1 MSNDNR
7 RRPVHSHDPEHARQE
22 ALHAREA
29 RRQHSGREGTGQ
41 RKSSSD
47 TSRQSS
53 SVTDRQPALHTS
65 SASRRKAISHNSRYQ
80 QVRRQK
86 IMLAGGGILLVLLLV
101 IIFSARAC
109 SSRKAAEAAA
119 LQKAQAEAEAKKAE
133 TAAAETVKTPVSLTI
148 SVVGDCTLGTDETF
162 DYDTSFNAYY
172 ENNGKDYF
180 FKNVKSIFEADDL
193 TIANFEG
200 TLTDSDT
207 RADKTF
213 AFKGP
218 AEYAQILTSGS
229 VEAVNTANNHSHD
242 YGDQSYT
249 DTLTALDNAGITHF
263 GYDDT
268 AVMDIKGVKVGLVGI
283 YELKDHLGREQQLKD
298 NIAKVK
304 KDGAELVIV
313 IFHWGNETETVPD
326 TNQMTLGRLAID
338 EGADLVCG
346 HHPHVLQGI
355 ETYKGKNI
363 VYSLGNFCF
372 GGNSSPSD
380 MDTMIFQQTFTIT
393 SEGVQADNVTN
404 IIPCSISSA
413 DGYNNYQPTPA
424 TGDEA
429 TRIKA
434 KIQERSAAIP
444 AADSSASSGTAGNS
458 DSNSSDSTDNSSSSS
473 TDSSSDGSASGAD
486 VSDGTASSDSSADS
500 DSSSDVSDG
509 STDSDTSDDGSY
521 SSDDE
526 AGNDDTS
533 DFTDD
538 SEE

>member
-1 MSNDNR
+1 MANDNR
-7 RRPVHSHDPEHARQE
+7 KPPHRHDPELARKE
-22 ALHAREA
+22 ALKAKQARTHRSDPKENGH
-29 RRQHSGREGTGQ
+29 RQS
-41 RKSSSD
+41 
-47 TSRQSS
+47 TSRVNKRPS
-53 SVTDRQPALHTS
+53 THS
-65 SASRRKAISHNSRYQ
+65 SASSRRKTIKKNSRYQ

-86 IMLAGGGILLVLLLV
+86 MMLAGGGILLLLLV

-109 SSRKAAEAAA
+109 ISSRKAAEAAA
-119 LQKAQAEAEAKKAE
+119 LQKAQEEAAAKKAE
-133 TAAAETVKTPVSLTI
+133 EAAKAAQKDPVSLTI

-162 DYDTSFNAYY
+162 DYDTSLNAYY
-172 ENNGKDYF
+172 DSNGKDYF
-180 FKNVKSIFEADDL
+180 FQNVKSIFSADDL

-207 RADKTF
+207 REDKTF
-213 AFKGP
+213 AFKAP

-229 VEAVNTANNHSHD
+229 IEAVNTANNHSHD

-249 DTLTALDNAGITHF
+249 DTLTALDNEGITHF

-283 YELKDHLGREQQLKD
+283 YELNDHLGREQQLKD

-304 KDGAELVIV
+304 ADGAELVIV

-393 SEGVQADNVTN
+393 SNGVQADNVTN

-434 KIQERSAAIP
+434 KIDERSAAIP
-444 AADSSASSGTAGNS
+444 SADSTAKSSGDTG
-458 DSNSSDSTDNSSSSS
+458 SSDTVSADEASGNTDTSDESD
-473 TDSSSDGSASGAD
+473 TSSDF
-486 VSDGTASSDSSADS
+486 SDESDSSDYDAS
-500 DSSSDVSDG
+500 DEED
-509 STDSDTSDDGSY
+509 Y
-521 SSDDE
+521 SSDEE
-526 AGNDDTS
+526 ADFS
-533 DFTDD
+533 DNR
-538 SEE
+538 EE

>member
-1 MSNDNR
+1 M
-7 RRPVHSHDPEHARQE
+7 
-22 ALHAREA
+22 
-29 RRQHSGREGTGQ
+29 
-41 RKSSSD
+41 
-47 TSRQSS
+47 
-53 SVTDRQPALHTS
+53 
-65 SASRRKAISHNSRYQ
+65 I
-80 QVRRQK
+80 
-86 IMLAGGGILLVLLLV
+86 LAGGAILIVLLLV
-101 IIFSARAC
+101 VIFSARAC
-109 SSRKAAEAAA
+109 ISSRKAAKAAA
-119 LQKAQAEAEAKKAE
+119 LQKAQEEAQKSQE
-133 TAAAETVKTPVSLTI
+133 AAAQELPKDPVSLTI

-162 DYDTSFNAYY
+162 DYDTSLNAYY
-172 ENNGKDYF
+172 DSNGKDYF
-180 FKNVKSIFEADDL
+180 FKNVKSIFEKDDL

-200 TLTDSDT
+200 TLTDSDA
-207 RADKTF
+207 REDKTF
-213 AFKGP
+213 AFKAP

-268 AVMDIKGVKVGLVGI
+268 AVMDIKGIKVGLVGI

-304 KDGAELVIV
+304 QNGAELVIV

-326 TNQMTLGRLAID
+326 SNQTTLGRLAID

-393 SEGVQADNVTN
+393 SKGVQKDNVTN

-434 KIQERSAAIP
+434 KIKELSSEIP
-444 AADSSASSGTAGNS
+444 AADSASAGSAAVTDSTSDSSSGS
-458 DSNSSDSTDNSSSSS
+458 EDSSSVSDSS
-473 TDSSSDGSASGAD
+473 TDSS
-486 VSDGTASSDSSADS
+486 
-500 DSSSDVSDG
+500 
-509 STDSDTSDDGSY
+509 TDSES
-521 SSDDE
+521 
-526 AGNDDTS
+526 
-533 DFTDD
+533 TDD